1 MEGPAR
7 ASSTRPTD
15 RQQAEEHQILKLM
28 KRREFLTTS
37 AAATL
42 GLAASA
48 QGQPAPAGE
57 RDLIELRTYHF
68 ASTEKQKAFEDFL
81 ADVAIPALNRAGVRP
96 VGVWKLRAA
105 DNPNLKL
112 EADSTDLYVLLT
124 HKSCESLVGMI
135 PRLSRDS
142 RFTSEGAAILMA
154 PKESPAYTRFE
165 SSLLLAFEGMPRV
178 EAPTMA
184 TDRVLQLRTYE
195 SHNDERALAKI
206 HMFNK
211 GGELEIFRRCGMTP
225 AFFGQALIGD
235 KLPNLTYA
243 LSFPSLEAMRQGWRK
258 FGQDPGWKVLRQDP
272 TYKDTVSRITNLV
285 LRPARGSQI

>member
-1 MEGPAR
+1 
-7 ASSTRPTD
+7 
-15 RQQAEEHQILKLM
+15 M
-28 KRREFLTTS
+28 KRREFLAAS
-37 AAATL
+37 AAATV
-42 GLAASA
+42 GLAAPARAQSA
-48 QGQPAPAGE
+48 SGGG

-68 ASTEKQKAFEDFL
+68 ASPEKQKAFEDFL
-81 ADVAIPALNRAGVRP
+81 ADVAIPALNRAGIRP

-105 DNPNLKL
+105 DNPRLKL

-124 HKSCESLVGMI
+124 HKSCDSLIGMI

-142 RFTSEGAAILMA
+142 WFTSDGAEILMA

-165 SSLLLAFEGMPRV
+165 SSLLLAFEGMPHV

-184 TDRVLQLRTYE
+184 ADRVLQLRTYE

-206 HMFNK
+206 HMFNE
-211 GGELEIFRRCGMTP
+211 GGELAIFRRCGMTP

-243 LSFPSLEAMRQGWRK
+243 LSFASPEAMREGWKK
-258 FGQDPGWKVLRQDP
+258 FGQDPGWKTLREDP